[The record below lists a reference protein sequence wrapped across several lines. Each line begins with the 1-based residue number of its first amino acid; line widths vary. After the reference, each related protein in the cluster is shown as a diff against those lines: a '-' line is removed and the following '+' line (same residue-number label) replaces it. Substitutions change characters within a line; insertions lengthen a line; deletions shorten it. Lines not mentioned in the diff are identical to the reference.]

1 VFVFVLRCVVS
12 PFAHP
17 LFTSATGVGL
27 GIAARTRNPALRVAA
42 PVLGWC
48 VAVLL
53 HGLWNLTAS
62 SGLRGFVA
70 VYAVVQLPV
79 FLGFATLAVLSR
91 RREGRLIGRHLA
103 VYASTGWLSPGEVTM
118 LASLS
123 ARSDARRWAARTGG
137 GNARRAM
144 RDFQELGSE
153 LAFLRERMV
162 RGSAPADARTLEYA
176 MLASMSSLRAQFVP
190 RWSTPS

>member
-1 VFVFVLRCVVS
+1 
-12 PFAHP
+12 
-17 LFTSATGVGL
+17 
-27 GIAARTRNPALRVAA
+27 
-42 PVLGWC
+42 VLGWC
-48 VAVLL
+48 VAVGL

-62 SGLRGFVA
+62 SGLSGFVV

-79 FLGFATLAVLSR
+79 FLGCVALAVLSR

-103 VYASTGWLSPGEVTM
+103 VYASTGWLSPGEVSM
-118 LASLS
+118 LTSLAGRRD
-123 ARSDARRWAARTGG
+123 ARSWAARTGG
-137 GNARRAM
+137 ANARRAI

-162 RGSAPADARTLEYA
+162 HGSAPADARTQEYA

-190 RWSTPS
+190 RWTGPA